1 MHSYEDLELFLANPD
16 SFVLPKAPHPLPPI
30 THLPIKRSPM
40 DIKALF
46 PKQFE
51 INGFCTVCY
60 VGGNK
65 K

>member
-1 MHSYEDLELFLANPD
+1 MCSCEDLELFLADPD

-30 THLPIKRSPM
+30 TRLPRKKSRIDVKT
-40 DIKALF
+40 LF

-51 INGFCTVCY
+51 INGFCSVCY
-60 VGGNK
+60 VDGRK